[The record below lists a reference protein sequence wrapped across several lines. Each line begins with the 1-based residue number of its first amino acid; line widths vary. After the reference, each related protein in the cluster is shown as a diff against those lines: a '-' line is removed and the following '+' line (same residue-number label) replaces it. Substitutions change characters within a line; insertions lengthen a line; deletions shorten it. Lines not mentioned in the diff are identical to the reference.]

1 MNRLPHRSILLGV
14 ALLFVLCGSAF
25 AESAK
30 LDLSARMA
38 LAQMRAVAAGTA
50 ATAPPDASES
60 ADPLAELA
68 INSAGELDCFVVGN
82 VTRAELEAAGARVRS
97 EVPGGIFTVFIP
109 LDAVDAVAALGG
121 VERIEGA
128 QIQQAEHDLSVPTTN
143 ASIFR
148 GAGPTFTGLNGA
160 GVIAGNIDTG
170 VDYDHEDFKNAGG
183 LTRFL
188 KIWDQTDAIGPP
200 AAGFGYGSD
209 WTVADINA
217 LISRAKDTHGHGSHT
232 LGSMGGDGSQI
243 AAGSAPAFT
252 YTGMAPMADLIAVD
266 ASVGGGFSNT
276 AMLDGINYIFQQAT
290 AFGKPAVANL
300 SIGGSFGPH
309 DGSSTFEVAVDGL
322 TGVGRAV
329 VFSSGNS
336 RGDQQHAEMNATVG
350 GADITMTCLN
360 GAVLNRRFQIN
371 GWYNVTETVNVTV
384 ITPNGTIIGPIT
396 LGNQNAGYPGL
407 PTPNGAV
414 YVENGLVTSTN
425 GSRQIILD
433 VINQNAATQ
442 NLTGTWTFRF
452 TAVVIGAANGEVD
465 LWRNFQ
471 SNTALAANFAI
482 GNNSTEELVNAISTG
497 FNTISVASWASKRT
511 WADCFGNPSVTF
523 NGSVPVGNIS
533 PFSSMGPTRDNRQ
546 KPNLAAPGSV
556 IASVQSKD
564 FAVVCP
570 AGFSANLPGL
580 QHVMSQGTSMAAP
593 HVSGAIA
600 LLFQKYGPLSVAQVR
615 TLLQTRA
622 VVDGFVTALGAPW
635 NKDFG
640 WGKLNLGDM
649 TDPTCT
655 VTSPNGG
662 EVLVVGA
669 NENLTWTASDP
680 YLGVTGV
687 DIQISRD
694 NGSTWTPIATGVA
707 NTGTLAWVVTG
718 PTTNT
723 ALLRVTARDA
733 AGNQGVDVSN
743 LVWAIVDPPVATTL
757 SLFRA
762 EPIEE
767 GVRLV
772 WEFADPSEFS
782 RVALE
787 RATAA
792 VGPWNEMAAEISQD
806 GSWTVALDRT
816 AVAGTTYFY
825 RLSGTYRDGTRELFG
840 PLSATAG
847 RPITEFALSPI
858 APNPTDGA
866 ALIEYAVPGRADVTV
881 AMFDL
886 QGRKVATLASGSHA
900 PGLYQVTWNGDLD
913 GRKANTGVY
922 FLRMVSPTFSKT
934 RRLVVSH

>member
-1 MNRLPHRSILLGV
+1 MNRLRHRSLLLVVGMMF
-14 ALLFVLCGSAF
+14 ALCGSAF

-30 LDLSARMA
+30 LDLSARLA
-38 LAQMRAVAAGTA
+38 LAQMRAVASGTQA
-50 ATAPPDASES
+50 NAPADES
-60 ADPLAELA
+60 ADAPAELA
-68 INSAGELDCFVVGN
+68 INSAGELDCFVVGS

-97 EVPGGIFTVFIP
+97 DLPGGIFTVFIP
-109 LDAVDAVAALGG
+109 LDAIDAVSAIAG

-128 QIQQAEHDLSVPTTN
+128 QIEALELDASVPTTN
-143 ASIFR
+143 ATLFR
-148 GAGPTFTGLNGA
+148 GPGPGFAGLNGA
-160 GVIAGNIDTG
+160 GVIVGNVDTG
-170 VDYDHEDFKNAGG
+170 VDYDHEDYKTALG

-188 KIWDQTDAIGPP
+188 KIWDQTDAIGPA

-209 WTVADINA
+209 WTAADINA
-217 LISRAKDTHGHGSHT
+217 LISRAKDTNGHGSHT
-232 LGSMGGDGSQI
+232 MGIMGGDGSQI
-243 AAGSAPAFT
+243 AGGSAPAYT

-266 ASVGGGFSNT
+266 ASVSGSFTNT
-276 AMLDGINYIFQQAT
+276 AMIDGINYIFQQAT

-309 DGSSTFEVAVDGL
+309 DGSSTFEVAVDGM
-322 TGVGRAV
+322 TGPGRAV
-329 VFSSGNS
+329 VFSSGNN
-336 RGDQQHAEMNATVG
+336 RGDPQHAEINATVG
-350 GADITMTCLN
+350 GADITMSCVN

-371 GWYNVTETVNVTV
+371 GWYNATETINVTI
-384 ITPNGTIIGPIT
+384 ITPNGTVVGPVT
-396 LGNQNAGYPGL
+396 LGNVNAAYPG
-407 PTPNGAV
+407 TVTANGAV
-414 YVENGLVTSTN
+414 YIENGAFLSTN
-425 GSRQIILD
+425 GSRQVILD

-442 NLTGTWTFRF
+442 TLTGTWTFRF
-452 TAVVIGAANGEVD
+452 TAVALGAALGEVD

-471 SNTALAANFAI
+471 SNTALAANFVI
-482 GNNSTEELVNAISTG
+482 GNDSNFELVNAIGTG
-497 FNTISVASWASKRT
+497 FNSITVASWASKRT

-523 NGSVPVGNIS
+523 SGSVAVGNIS

-546 KPNLAAPGSV
+546 KPELAAPGSV
-556 IASVQSKD
+556 IASVQSHD

-580 QHVMSQGTSMAAP
+580 QHVMNQGTSMAAP

-600 LLFQKYGPLSVAQVR
+600 LLFQKYGAALTVPQLR
-615 TLLQTRA
+615 NLLQTRA
-622 VVDGFVTALGAPW
+622 VVDAFVTALGAPW

-640 WGKLNLGDM
+640 YGKLNLGDM
-649 TDPTCT
+649 SDPTCA
-655 VTSPNGG
+655 VTYPNGG

-669 NENLTWTASDP
+669 NENLTWNASDP

-687 DIQISRD
+687 DIEISRD
-694 NGSTWTPIATGVA
+694 NGTNWSPIATGVA

-723 ALLRVTARDA
+723 ALLRVTAKDA
-733 AGNQGVDVSN
+733 AANQGVDVSN
-743 LVWAIVDPPVATTL
+743 LVWAIIDPPVATTL

-762 EPIEE
+762 EPNTDGI
-767 GVRLV
+767 RLV
-772 WEFADPSEFS
+772 WEFVDPSQFS

-787 RATAA
+787 RGTAA
-792 VGPWNEMAAEISQD
+792 TGPWSELAAELTQD

-816 AVAGTTYFY
+816 AETGATYFY
-825 RLSGTYRDGTRELFG
+825 RLATTYHDGTREVFG

-866 ALIEYAVPGRADVTV
+866 ALIEYAVPNRADVTV

-900 PGLYQVTWNGDLD
+900 PGLYQVSWNGDLD

-934 RRLVVSH
+934 RRLVVSR